1 MSKPKVFM
9 VGVVAGIFLIIMG
22 ATITTGTLERE
33 YCYDVVN
40 QTVFNA
46 TTNTTTYT
54 NDIICET
61 YNIPFDWQFKLA
73 IGSLFMLLGVGYVL
87 YVYGTGNYKS
97 RED

>member
-40 QTVFNA
+40 QTLFNA
-46 TTNTTTYT
+46 TTNVTTYS
-54 NDIICET
+54 NYILCDT
-61 YNIPFDWQFKLA
+61 YTIPFDNLFKLA
-73 IGSLFMLLGVGYVL
+73 IGSLFMLLGLGYVL